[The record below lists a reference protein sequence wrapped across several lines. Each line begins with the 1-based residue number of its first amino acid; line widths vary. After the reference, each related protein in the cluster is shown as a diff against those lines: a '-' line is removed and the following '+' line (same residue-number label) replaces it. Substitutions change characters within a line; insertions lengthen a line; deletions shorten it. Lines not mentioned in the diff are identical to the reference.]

1 MSCGVVLREAKS
13 WNSVSRSCR
22 WLQIPIRIIVRYLR
36 AGKYE
41 ELFVSCAL
49 VYLFIDFEC
58 LADEVL
64 ELAGNEARD
73 KKRNRIAPRHKQLA
87 VRNDE
92 ELSKLLGNVMQMVGV
107 LTNINQYLLPKTAA
121 RKEKEIGSASQ

>member
-1 MSCGVVLREAKS
+1 M
-13 WNSVSRSCR
+13 SVSMPLP
-22 WLQIPIRIIVRYLR
+22 WIYYMFLLI
-36 AGKYE
+36 
-41 ELFVSCAL
+41 
-49 VYLFIDFEC
+49 
-58 LADEVL
+58 EVL
-64 ELAGNEARD
+64 EVAGNEARD

-87 VRNDE
+87 VRNGE